1 MPLTDQTRE
10 STSSPVAAGLSR
22 RTIVVSVVFALL
34 SALWIRQSE
43 VMVLATQVSES
54 VPAIPA
60 LSSLVVLLIV
70 NGIMR
75 VSGRGTPFSTSEIV
89 IIFLFVAVSSTTMG
103 IGVVQFLI
111 CLITTPYYYHTD
123 NIQRSRPYLPAWL
136 APHDTSAIKHLYEG
150 ASSGTVPW
158 HLWLLP
164 IGLWLTFFVML
175 WVCVASAVALLYR
188 SWALEERLSFPLVA
202 LPMHMVETP
211 ADGVP
216 FFRNRLMWTGFAIAA
231 SYNCLNIA
239 HALQPSF
246 PAPGKSVDLGTA
258 FTALPLSQLKP
269 LVYHIRPEL
278 IGLGFLVSTDI
289 SLTVWASYLVFKLT
303 AVLGAASG
311 VPPGLLPYSSSQG
324 IGAYVAM
331 ACVMVWLA
339 RRHLCAAWKSARLGE
354 KAARPEGIT
363 FRLLFVGLVIGFIF
377 CWVFMWQNGLGWW
390 PSLLYLS
397 LVVAVALVY
406 ARLRAEAG
414 VPLVWLFPFE
424 MQHDLLINAFGTAP
438 FGSLGPET
446 LPVFTMFLS
455 ISRGYFP
462 ELCAY
467 QGEGME
473 LARRTGASSRRMFQ
487 LLVAA
492 VVVGFLLGWYVHLT
506 AYYRYGAMQL
516 RGGIWGDWIATTQ
529 YSAVHA
535 YSVTP
540 KLPDTSHTLASA
552 FGAFTAVILY
562 GLRLR
567 YAGFWFNPIG
577 YCMTCSFGSLIWGPF
592 LTVWLLK
599 SLTLRYGGMPLYRQF
614 VPFFLGLAL
623 GHFAVAGI
631 LWGLTGVWA
640 GSAVQGYQVYFG

>member
-1 MPLTDQTRE
+1 MEDKPPEPARSHIAT
-10 STSSPVAAGLSR
+10 GLSR
-22 RTIVVSVVFALL
+22 RAIAVSILFAVL

-60 LSSLVVLLIV
+60 LAALALLLTA
-70 NGIMR
+70 NQIMR
-75 VSGRGTPFSTSEIV
+75 ITHRGMPFSTAEIV
-89 IIFLFVAVSSTTMG
+89 VIFLFVAVSSTTMG

-111 CLITTPYYYHTD
+111 CLLTTPYYYRTD
-123 NIQRSRPYLPAWL
+123 NIQKSRPYLPASL
-136 APHDTSAIKHLYEG
+136 APHNILAIKHLYEG
-150 ASSGTVPW
+150 APSGEVPW

-164 IGLWLTFFVML
+164 IALWLTFFVML
-175 WVCVASAVALLYR
+175 WVCVACAVALLYR
-188 SWALEERLSFPLVA
+188 SWAMDERLAFPLVA
-202 LPMHMVETP
+202 LPLHMVETSV
-211 ADGVP
+211 GSVP
-216 FFRNRLMWTGFAIAA
+216 FFRNRLMWTGFVVAA
-231 SYNCLNIA
+231 VYNGLNIA

-246 PAPGKSVDLGTA
+246 PAPGKSIDFGSA
-258 FTALPLSQLKP
+258 FTSLPLNQIRP

-278 IGLGFLVSTDI
+278 VGLGFLVSTDI
-289 SLTVWASYLVFKLT
+289 SLTVWVTYLIFKVT
-303 AVLGAASG
+303 AVMGAASG

-331 ACVMVWLA
+331 AVVMIWLA
-339 RRHLCAAWKSARLGE
+339 RRHLRLAWMSARLGE
-354 KAARPEGIT
+354 RKAGPEGVT
-363 FRLLFVGLVIGFIF
+363 FRWLILGTTAGFLF
-377 CWVFMWQNGLGWW
+377 CWTFMWVSGLGWW
-390 PSLLYLS
+390 PSLLYLA
-397 LVVAVALVY
+397 LVVAIALVY

-424 MQHDLLINAFGTAP
+424 MQHDLLINAFGSAP
-438 FGSLGPET
+438 FTALGPGT

-467 QGEGME
+467 QGEGLE
-473 LARRTGASSRRMFQ
+473 LARRTGASARRIFMM
-487 LLVAA
+487 LVAA
-492 VVVGFLLGWYVHLT
+492 VAIGFVMGWYVHLT

-529 YSAVHA
+529 YSAA
-535 YSVTP
+535 FSYSVTP
-540 KLPDTSHTLASA
+540 KLPDTTHTLATA
-552 FGAFTAVILY
+552 FGGFTTVVLY
-562 GLRLR
+562 ALRLR

-592 LTVWLLK
+592 LTVWVLK
-599 SLTLRYGGMPLYRQF
+599 SLTLRYGGMTLYRRL
-614 VPFFLGLAL
+614 VPLFLGLAL

-631 LWGLTGVWA
+631 VWGLTGVWA